1 MYSEKWMDLK
11 KDFVNKILEKD
22 KDDEWVKRW

>member
-22 KDDEWVKRW
+22 KGDEWVKKW

>member
-22 KDDEWVKRW
+22 KDDEWVKKW